1 MADYY
6 VNTNAQ
12 PTGEHEVH
20 TEGCSH
26 PPWPKTSL
34 QKTELVALL
43 LRDGPSDLLRMRIF
57 FEIQC
62 NNLILRSGVAA
73 SRRMKQ

>member
-26 PPWPKTSL
+26 PPLPNHRRPLGNFTDCKDAVREAKKHYSN
-34 QKTELVALL
+34 V
-43 LRDGPSDLLRMRIF
+43 DGCAYCCPSCHTR
-57 FEIQC
+57 
-62 NNLILRSGVAA
+62 
-73 SRRMKQ
+73 